1 MKTLCVH
8 KECTQKCECYNGD
21 EKDVKCK
28 ESKKEMTDLEL
39 ENPQTVAQ
47 SYKVLD
53 KEVGQLSKKIRRSH
67 L

>member
-8 KECTQKCECYNGD
+8 KECTQECECYNGD

-47 SYKVLD
+47 TYKVL
-53 KEVGQLSKKIRRSH
+53 ENNS
-67 L
+67 

>member
-1 MKTLCVH
+1 MKTLYVQE
-8 KECTQKCECYNGD
+8 ECTQECECYNGD

-47 SYKVLD
+47 TYKVL
-53 KEVGQLSKKIRRSH
+53 ENNS
-67 L
+67 